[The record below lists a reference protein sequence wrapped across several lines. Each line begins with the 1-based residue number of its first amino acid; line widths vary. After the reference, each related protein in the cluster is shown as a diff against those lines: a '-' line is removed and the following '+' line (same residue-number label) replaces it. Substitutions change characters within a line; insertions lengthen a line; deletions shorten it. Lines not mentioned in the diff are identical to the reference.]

1 MFYVVTTS
9 QPPAGFGLYVH
20 WPFCLSKCPYCDF
33 NSKASRDI
41 DQKRWRNALV
51 RELKQFGERTAGRR
65 IDSIFFGG
73 GTPSLMEP
81 ETVALLLETAG
92 DFWSYSDAIEITL
105 EANPGAAETER
116 FAGLRSAGINR
127 LSLGVQALNDG
138 DLRFLGRQHS
148 ADEAVQA
155 IARAQMLFP
164 RFSFD
169 LIYARPGQ
177 APSLW
182 RNELRR
188 ALEICGGHLSLYQL
202 TVEEGTPFAVRHARG
217 AFVLPDEEEARVLWD
232 MTQEMTEKAGLP
244 AYEISNHAVP
254 GGESRHNLLYWQGGD
269 YVGIGPGAHG
279 RLTLDDRF
287 IATNRP
293 LSPSGWLERV
303 EKGGNIAQDDVVLSL
318 GERVEELMMMGLRL
332 DAGIDAS
339 LFRRVC
345 DRGIEDVVNMEK
357 LFQLIGDGLV
367 EWGTVL
373 RLTSQGKPLL
383 NTVLAHLLAD

>member
-1 MFYVVTTS
+1 MNTP

-33 NSKASRDI
+33 NSKASREI

-51 RELKQFGERTAGRR
+51 RELRRFGERTTGRR
-65 IDSIFFGG
+65 LDSIFFGG

-81 ETVALLLETAG
+81 ETVALLLDTAG
-92 DFWSYSDAIEITL
+92 EFWSYSDTIEITL

-127 LSLGVQALNDG
+127 LSLGVQALNDD

-155 IARAQMLFP
+155 VARAQMLFP

-177 APSLW
+177 EPSRW
-182 RNELRR
+182 GNELRR
-188 ALEICGGHLSLYQL
+188 ALEICGDHLSLYQL
-202 TVEEGTPFAVRHARG
+202 TVEEGTPFAVRLARG
-217 AFVLPDEEEARVLWD
+217 AFALPDEEEARVLWD
-232 MTQEMTEKAGLP
+232 MTQEMTEKAGLS
-244 AYEISNHAVP
+244 AYEISNHARL

-279 RLTLDDRF
+279 RLTLGGRF
-287 IATNRP
+287 IATSRP
-293 LSPSGWLERV
+293 LSPSEWLEGA
-303 EKGGNIAQDDVVLSL
+303 EKGGDIARDDVVLSL
-318 GERVEELMMMGLRL
+318 EERAEELMMMGLRL

-339 LFRRVC
+339 LFRRIC
-345 DRGIEDVVNMEK
+345 SRDIEDVIKMEN
-357 LFQLIGDGLV
+357 LFRLIGDGLV
-367 EWGTVL
+367 ERGATL
-373 RLTSQGKPLL
+373 RLTSRGKPLL
-383 NTVLAHLLAD
+383 NTVLAYLLAE